1 MQAGLGADLET
12 DLLLLSDR
20 IRQNNQIAAA
30 VSVAYAG
37 FAHFC

>member
-20 IRQNNQIAAA
+20 IRQNNQIAA